1 MNIELELKKLIK
13 NVLND
18 LDLEEDII
26 IEIPKDRSNGDYSS
40 NVAMKCCKKLGKSP
54 IEIANL
60 VKDNISSDLIE
71 SIEIKNENKTLL
83 YENGFLYNSSQTLI
97 MCCSKEKDITVP
109 EGIKTIGALSFKQA
123 TNVENVVF
131 PDSLVSIQDRVF
143 EGASNIKRIDIGK
156 NVNNI
161 SPIFK
166 RRNYNGVVNIDK
178 ENTNYVIENNI
189 LYKLN
194 NGKKERL
201 VAVLTEITNNIEIS
215 KEVNI
220 IGTNAFFGQKSMTQ
234 IIIPKGVTSI
244 EGGAFS
250 ECSKLERVEIPN
262 TVTDIANTAFSAE
275 SFNLSEIII
284 HNKENSIA
292 GAPWGAAKGMKVVQ
306 WVGK

>member
-1 MNIELELKKLIK
+1 M
-13 NVLND
+13 
-18 LDLEEDII
+18 
-26 IEIPKDRSNGDYSS
+26 PKS
-40 NVAMKCCKKLGKSP
+40 
-54 IEIANL
+54 
-60 VKDNISSDLIE
+60 IE
-71 SIEIKNENKTLL
+71 SIEIKNGNKTLL

-131 PDSLVSIQDRVF
+131 SDSLVSIQDRVF